1 MASTCFETKG
11 SQEDV
16 CTYIYGII
24 FLYANGISSL
34 VGGKV
39 CICWFILYD
48 YITTHGAKKNIKLV
62 DKAVCNYFHLTQ
74 YTVFVVDE
82 NS

>member
-1 MASTCFETKG
+1 VASTCFETKG